1 MLIYLSWCWCPTQ
14 GKLAKSKHVSN
25 DVKPQ
30 IFSGLVIIGLHRGHY
45 ALVIQQKKTFN
56 KVWAKWESEN
66 SFQKT
71 CGGTCYLWLIG
82 EKDLSVL
89 IIILKARLI
98 TLSSSELLSMPLPSL
113 SVSSSP
119 QSQSQSL
126 IITWK
131 LAPFGLNRNC
141 VNFSLKKLSFL
152 ITVSKL
158 ASVFLNLFT

>member
-1 MLIYLSWCWCPTQ
+1 MQCWSIYL
-14 GKLAKSKHVSN
+14 GA
-25 DVKPQ
+25 DVRHRVNRQNLNMSETICKTINAFGLCDYWFTKGPLC
-30 IFSGLVIIGLHRGHY
+30 SGY
-45 ALVIQQKKTFN
+45 STKQTFN
-56 KVWAKWESEN
+56 KVWAKCKSEN

-71 CGGTCYLWLIG
+71 CGGTCYLWLIA
-82 EKDLSVL
+82 EKDLGVL
-89 IIILKARLI
+89 IIILKARFIIRTTINAISIIISIIIPTI
-98 TLSSSELLSMPLPSL
+98 TIT
-113 SVSSSP
+113 
-119 QSQSQSL
+119 